1 MNSKYIDLFN
11 LISTKEIT
19 LLKDLDRKMWIT
31 KKSKFEHTVFAE
43 LYDNSIFKFLCSL
56 EHEKFYILIP
66 MLSINNKIDE
76 PYIIL
81 SRQILITRY
90 SDELLITNYINR
102 KIYQSFDLFEINKLE
117 KFHIVLKYK
126 QVSFNF
132 NEYDTFK

>member
-1 MNSKYIDLFN
+1 
-11 LISTKEIT
+11 
-19 LLKDLDRKMWIT
+19 
-31 KKSKFEHTVFAE
+31 
-43 LYDNSIFKFLCSL
+43 
-56 EHEKFYILIP
+56 